1 LGQHSDP
8 SSDHDAPPKEPE
20 QRDRSKIAAFV
31 ARHKK
36 AIAGVFGAVGAAA
49 LGVIVPQLIGTAE
62 RTIGGQP
69 NLVSY
74 SANEQ
79 IVQCGT
85 TLFVPGS
92 RARSGNL
99 RVSVR
104 SAVHSGWPAFK
115 RSTGASVASPGVVT
129 VSILGETSRTVTLTG
144 INFTVIRRLR
154 PEGGAFAA
162 PCGDSLQGRFVEADL
177 DQRPAAI
184 VASSREPHGIVGQNV
199 PGHRPNKPI
208 AFPWTVSVTDPLLLD
223 IVTTTKQCFCTWKA
237 DISWQSGDKSGVIRV
252 DNGGKGYP
260 VVGAEGVPSFLQGNT
275 SWQRFKGALGSLGGG
290 D

>member
-1 LGQHSDP
+1 MGQHSDP
-8 SSDHDAPPKEPE
+8 STVHDAPPTEPE
-20 QRDRSKIAAFV
+20 QRNRSQIAAFV

-36 AIAGVFGAVGAAA
+36 AIAGVFAAVGTAA

-69 NLVSY
+69 NFVSY
-74 SANEQ
+74 SANQQ
-79 IVQCGT
+79 IAQCGT

-92 RARSGNL
+92 HARSGNL
-99 RVSVR
+99 PVR
-104 SAVHSGWPAFK
+104 SDWPAFK

-129 VSILGETSRTVTLTG
+129 VSILGETSRTITLTG
-144 INFTVIRRLR
+144 VTFTVIRRLR

-177 DQRPAAI
+177 DRRPAAI
-184 VASSREPHGIVGQNV
+184 VASSTESHGIVGQNV

-208 AFPWTVSVTDPLLLD
+208 EFPWTVSVTDPLLLD
-223 IVTTTKQCFCTWKA
+223 IVTITKRCFCTWKA
-237 DISWQSGDKSGVIRV
+237 DISWQSGDKSGMIHV

-275 SWQRFKGALGSLGGG
+275 TWQRFKGTLGSLGGG